1 MMGYLATFLAFNLI
15 VFVHEMGHLLVARW
29 GGMAVS
35 EFSIGMGP
43 RLIHVTWRHI
53 RYSWR
58 LFPIG
63 GSVHIVGMD
72 DDEDIDGPV
81 NGTAYRDTP
90 LGRRLA
96 AILAGSVANL
106 LLGFLIFLGLFAWV
120 GQLVPSPVIQSVTPD
135 MPAMN
140 RLQRGDLIVA
150 LNQRPVTDVARDVMR
165 PLQSWGA
172 RPLTVT
178 VRRNGVLVP
187 VSLTPVQKGDRVM
200 MGVTFG
206 WQKTKTPASPSQIVT
221 GAARATWQTAGR
233 TLQSIQWLV
242 TGKVKWSEM
251 TGVVGMV
258 QVGSY
263 GYQQGIVPFLTLL
276 CVISIGLG
284 VFNLLPI
291 PVLDGGHVVM
301 IVLEAVRGKPLSPVL
316 EKKMGTVFFA
326 ILMGLMVLFFVSDI
340 QLWNQRHRQFSTQ
353 VTPP

>member
-1 MMGYLATFLAFNLI
+1 MMGYLATFLAFNVI

-43 RLIHVTWRHI
+43 RLCHVTWRHI

-72 DDEDIDGPV
+72 DDEAIPM

-90 LGRRLA
+90 LLRRLA
-96 AILAGSVANL
+96 AILAGSMANL
-106 LLGFLIFLGLFAWV
+106 LLGFVVFVGLFAWV
-120 GQLVPSPVIQSVTPD
+120 GQLVPSPVIQSVTPHT
-135 MPAMN
+135 PAMN
-140 RLQRGDLIVA
+140 RLQQGDVIVGF
-150 LNQRPVTDVARDVMR
+150 NQRPVTDVARDVIQ

-172 RPLTVT
+172 RPLTLM
-178 VRRNGVLVP
+178 VRRDGSVVP

-206 WQKTKTPASPSQIVT
+206 WQKTAAPANPLHIVT

-233 TLQSIQWLV
+233 TLQTIQWLV
-242 TGKVKWSEM
+242 MGQVKLSEM

-263 GYQQGIVPFLTLL
+263 GYQQGVVPFFTLL

-301 IVLEAVRGKPLSPVL
+301 IIIEALRGKPLSPVF
-316 EKKMGTVFFA
+316 ERRIATVFFA

-340 QLWNQRHRQFSTQ
+340 QLWNQRHHQFSNQ